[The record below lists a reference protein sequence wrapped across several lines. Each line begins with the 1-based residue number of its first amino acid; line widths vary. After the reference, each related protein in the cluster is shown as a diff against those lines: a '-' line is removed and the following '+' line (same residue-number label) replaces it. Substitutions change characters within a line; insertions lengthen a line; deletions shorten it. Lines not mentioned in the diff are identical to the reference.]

1 MSSWHTERKLQ
12 QEYWK
17 FWACQATSWD
27 SITKTKLKQNETR
40 KHKFNEPTVSKFTFK
55 HRLRTKEA
63 HTLHHQAGIATV
75 MCVPTPFPTQEKK
88 FRTYGKE
95 EQGLYVNSHRTV
107 ESLAQGIPAWIE
119 GVCMISLGLFSEP
132 SLSRLENPRAV
143 ICKPN
148 GVQLMDQEQKNK
160 TCILRVNISK
170 TPLHPEGQVQTLQK
184 LSQKEKLKISW
195 NVTYCTRMS

>member
-88 FRTYGKE
+88 IPHIWKGRTGSLCEFPSYCWVARTGDTCLNRGCLHDKSGVIFRAIIIAAGKSQGSYLQTKWSSINGSRAK
-95 EQGLYVNSHRTV
+95 EQDLYF
-107 ESLAQGIPAWIE
+107 ESQ
-119 GVCMISLGLFSEP
+119 
-132 SLSRLENPRAV
+132 
-143 ICKPN
+143 
-148 GVQLMDQEQKNK
+148 
-160 TCILRVNISK
+160 
-170 TPLHPEGQVQTLQK
+170 H
-184 LSQKEKLKISW
+184 
-195 NVTYCTRMS
+195 